1 MSESVQFKMQGPVL
15 DKDIPLDIALWAL
28 NSFQNII
35 DKSYLA
41 LSGNQ
46 RISKKSREEFRITFI
61 EIKKGGSLDANLE
74 LIVATAAVAQMTMP
88 FLTSLSAKEIW
99 NLTKDAFN
107 YLKFVLQAASNGKQ
121 PTYQQTGDGMLVV
134 NNGDGNITVN
144 QTTYNV
150 GKEAFPDYQELAK
163 LTKSGVDSVA
173 FMKKDEQPEIEV
185 NKSNS
190 AIFFPKAEVLP
201 QNIQLSCEVF
211 DFNKHKKGGKISVL
225 AGQEI
230 PEGEYNFE
238 IVGDQ
243 DIVPYIESMLK
254 NQVKVNCLQE
264 MTTDP
269 FGNTKV
275 CKVQIVSVI
284 A

>member
-15 DKDIPLDIALWAL
+15 EKDIPLDVALSAL
-28 NSFQNII
+28 SSFQNII

-41 LSGNQ
+41 LSGSQ
-46 RISKKSREEFRITFI
+46 RISKKSREEFRITFT
-61 EIKKGGSLDANLE
+61 EIKKGSLDANLE
-74 LIVATAAVAQMTMP
+74 LIVATAVITQMTMP

-121 PTYQQTGDGMLVV
+121 PAYQQTGDGMLLV
-134 NNGDGNITVN
+134 NSGDGNITIN

-150 GKEAFPDYQELAK
+150 GKEVFPDYQELAK

-173 FMKKDEQPEIEV
+173 FMKKDEQAEIEV

-211 DFNKHKKGGKISVL
+211 DFNKHKKGGKISVP
-225 AGQEI
+225 AGQQI

-243 DIVPYIESMLK
+243 DIVPYIQSMLK
-254 NQVKVNCLQE
+254 NQVKVNCLRE

-269 FGNTKV
+269 FGNTNV
-275 CKVQIVSVI
+275 CKVQIVSVV

>member
-15 DKDIPLDIALWAL
+15 EKDIPLDVALSAL
-28 NSFQNII
+28 SSFQNII

-41 LSGNQ
+41 LSGSQ
-46 RISKKSREEFRITFI
+46 RISKKSREEFRITFT
-61 EIKKGGSLDANLE
+61 EINKGSLDANLE
-74 LIVATAAVAQMTMP
+74 LIVATAVITQMTMP

-121 PTYQQTGDGMLVV
+121 PAYQQTGDGMLLV
-134 NNGDGNITVN
+134 NSGDGNITIN

-150 GKEAFPDYQELAK
+150 GKEVFPDYQELAK
-163 LTKSGVDSVA
+163 LTKSGVVSVA
-173 FMKKDEQPEIEV
+173 FMKKDEQAEIEV

-211 DFNKHKKGGKISVL
+211 DFNKHKKGGKISVP
-225 AGQEI
+225 AGQQI

-243 DIVPYIESMLK
+243 DIVPYIQSMLK
-254 NQVKVNCLQE
+254 NQVKVNCLRE

-269 FGNTKV
+269 FGNTNV
-275 CKVQIVSVI
+275 CKVQIVSVV